1 VKISLLSTL
10 NIIRILEAIS
20 PEVEPVDD
28 HDDMDSTE
36 PAHIIISSNGRPQ
49 SALSATSV
57 PKYDIYR
64 RRLEPLIELEERLTQ
79 LLSSPDEDEATHLG
93 PSPGGWA
100 SHSKANGNGKM
111 ATDSKGRPLPTVYI
125 PERTPSHQSYPSLSS
140 PVSPVT
146 ASTSSSQSLQ
156 LSGSPGGSNTT
167 SSSGKS
173 KNNEVAVHT
182 TTNWKKAFALGMK
195 SRNPK
200 SAHTGEIAG
209 WWEDPDDPVHVLN
222 ACAPA
227 MLDLWRDPAVKKR
240 LSQKRIRLQESS
252 GL

>member
-1 VKISLLSTL
+1 MD
-10 NIIRILEAIS
+10 AIS

-28 HDDMDSTE
+28 HDDVDSTE
-36 PAHIIISSNGRPQ
+36 LAHIIISSTGRPQ

-57 PKYDIYR
+57 PKYDIHQ
-64 RRLEPLIELEERLTQ
+64 RRLEPLIELEERLTL

-100 SHSKANGNGKM
+100 THTIGNINGNM
-111 ATDSKGRPLPTVYI
+111 PTDSKGRPLPTVYI
-125 PERTPSHQSYPSLSS
+125 PQQAQTHRSLSS

-156 LSGSPGGSNTT
+156 LSASPGGSNTT
-167 SSSGKS
+167 SSSSKS

-182 TTNWKKAFALGMK
+182 TTNWKKAFALGVK
-195 SRNPK
+195 SRSPK

-240 LSQKRIRLQESS
+240 LGQKHLRPQESS

>member
-1 VKISLLSTL
+1 
-10 NIIRILEAIS
+10 
-20 PEVEPVDD
+20 
-28 HDDMDSTE
+28 MDATE

-57 PKYDIYR
+57 PKYDIYQ
-64 RRLEPLIELEERLTQ
+64 RRLEPLIELEDRLTL
-79 LLSSPDEDEATHLG
+79 LLSSPDEHEATHLG

-100 SHSKANGNGKM
+100 THSDGNGQM
-111 ATDSKGRPLPTVYI
+111 PTDSKGRPLPTVYI
-125 PERTPSHQSYPSLSS
+125 PQRTQTHQSLSS

-156 LSGSPGGSNTT
+156 LSTSPDGSNTT
-167 SSSGKS
+167 ASSGKS
-173 KNNEVAVHT
+173 KNNEVTVHT
-182 TTNWKKAFALGMK
+182 TTNWKKAFALGVK
-195 SRNPK
+195 SRSPK

-222 ACAPA
+222 ACAPV

-240 LSQKRIRLQESS
+240 LGQKHIRLQESS